1 MGCELGGNSGLISIV
16 IVIVIVIECHF
27 VPLFFFKNGILIF
40 VLLGIII
47 TEDCFHSGFALG
59 SLWVRSGSTPKSG
72 GKVEAKWRQNGMKNP
87 SFWYMSDR

>member
-1 MGCELGGNSGLISIV
+1 MSVGHCVCLVNCELGCELGGNSGLIS

-47 TEDCFHSGFALG
+47 ADGCFHSGFALG
-59 SLWVRSGSTPKSG
+59 SLWVRSYEWRQR
-72 GKVEAKWRQNGMKNP
+72 EAKKG
-87 SFWYMSDR
+87 